1 MRRLSSILLIQSAL
15 VLSYPAAGLAQDATM
30 VPVPVI
36 PTSSGGQESTD
47 IDSDGAPVPDISPD
61 TATPP
66 ASAADA
72 EKRKAEAKLRGTVED
87 PDFKKA
93 VDATFPLSPEQIERL
108 GEVEDSIDRAVGSR
122 RPPAVSTATV
132 HATTRPGSPP
142 PRILLTDD
150 FVTSLSFLD
159 NTGAPWPISRAL
171 AGNSNMFGVEVP
183 PAAGNVVII
192 APLRKYATSNLF
204 VLLEGNSV
212 PVMVTLENNRSAA
225 YYNVNLVLDAKGP
238 KALKEEI
245 RPPADPIDDSF
256 MRAILD
262 GAGGVTP
269 GIRQVK
275 ISGSASSTAFIAA
288 SKFYLRT
295 PFTLIFP
302 NNNTASMRSGGM
314 RVYELPITPLITV
327 ADENGRPLDLHPSD
341 ETLLEG
347 ALASRASERN
357 PVSSTKVTP

>member
-1 MRRLSSILLIQSAL
+1 MRRLPSILLVQGFLLTAGVPAL
-15 VLSYPAAGLAQDATM
+15 HAEEQTL

-36 PTSSGGQESTD
+36 PTAN
-47 IDSDGAPVPDISPD
+47 SDRSQDDPTSAPPDISPD

-66 ASAADA
+66 ANAAEA
-72 EKRKAEAKLRGTVED
+72 EKRKQDAKLRGTVED
-87 PDFKKA
+87 PDFKRA
-93 VDATFPLSPEQIERL
+93 VDASFPLSPEQIERL

-122 RPPAVSTATV
+122 RPPSVSTTTV
-132 HATTRPGSPP
+132 HATTRPGAAP

-150 FVTSLSFLD
+150 FVTSLTFLD

-171 AGNSNMFGVEVP
+171 AGNSKMFGVEVP
-183 PAAGNVVII
+183 PAAGNVAII

-212 PVMVTLENNRSAA
+212 PIMVTLENNRTAA
-225 YYNVNLVLDAKGP
+225 YYNVNLVLDQKGP
-238 KALKEEI
+238 KAMKEEV

-295 PFTLIFP
+295 PYSLIFP
-302 NNNTASMRSGGM
+302 NNNTASMRSGGI

-327 ADENGRPLDLHPSD
+327 ADENGRPLDLYPSD

-357 PVSSTKVTP
+357 PVSSTKVAP